1 MSNYIVGL
9 TGGIASGKSEVTRRF
24 EALGITVADADV
36 AAREVVMPG
45 SPALAQIAAR
55 FGAHMLLAD
64 GALDRARLRAH
75 VFADAGERKALEA
88 ITHPAIRMRLREVCQ
103 AATSPYAIAAIPLL
117 AEGGGRAAYPWLRR
131 IVVVD
136 APEALRHAR
145 LMRRD
150 GIDDALAT
158 RMIQAQASH
167 EQRLALADDVI
178 SNDGQPEHLQP
189 QVEALDRAYRELAA
203 ISA

>member
-45 SPALAQIAAR
+45 SPALAQIATR

-88 ITHPAIRMRLREVCQ
+88 ITHPAIRARLREVCE

>member
-88 ITHPAIRMRLREVCQ
+88 ITHPAIRARLREVCQ